1 MTRTR
6 SISDGRAK
14 ITIVSL
20 GGRSVG
26 WDVLGKLVFP
36 YRENTGQTIFPRERR
51 DVTRTNDKGENG
63 SLGSAED
70 GPPVN
75 PGMAIPL

>member
-6 SISDGRAK
+6 TISRAK

-26 WDVLGKLVFP
+26 WDVLGTPVFP
-36 YRENTGQTIFPRERR
+36 YRENTGQTIFLRKRR